1 MSVHFDKFCF
11 CKFESDNST
20 GAIPH
25 SKITDEM
32 QGWLRKNLRSHLY
45 PSEWDHFMYMHECT
59 KTDAEQ
65 LLAIMPQMSLKTTLH
80 CDAGPAFIGLSR
92 YIRFY
97 TVAIFINLY
106 LTMLQGRRLG

>member
-1 MSVHFDKFCF
+1 MYTLTTFYFY
-11 CKFESDNST
+11 KFEYDNSA

-25 SKITDEM
+25 SRIADEI
-32 QGWLRKNLRSHLY
+32 QEWNRKHLRSHLY

-92 YIRFY
+92 YILFY
-97 TVAIFINLY
+97 IIA
-106 LTMLQGRRLG
+106 MLIYI